1 MAQTNP
7 CCTQELRYINNM
19 TSSEKSLIKQAKV
32 NRSNNKIKEEIRNQY
47 NHLMLLSTEN
57 GNMKNISVEDMKS
70 NKINMLEVETSNKL
84 ASDPNNFKKESY
96 GKDNCLS
103 KNISNHS
110 PLLTKRKNSQKR
122 GGN

>member
-1 MAQTNP
+1 
-7 CCTQELRYINNM
+7 M
-19 TSSEKSLIKQAKV
+19 TSSGEKISLVKQVKV
-32 NRSNNKIKEEIRNQY
+32 NRTNNKIKEEIRNQY

-57 GNMKNISVEDMKS
+57 GNMKNISVEDLKS
-70 NKINMLEVETSNKL
+70 NKNYVLEVEAPNKL
-84 ASDPNNFKKESY
+84 ISDPNNLKKESY
-96 GKDNCLS
+96 SKDNCLS